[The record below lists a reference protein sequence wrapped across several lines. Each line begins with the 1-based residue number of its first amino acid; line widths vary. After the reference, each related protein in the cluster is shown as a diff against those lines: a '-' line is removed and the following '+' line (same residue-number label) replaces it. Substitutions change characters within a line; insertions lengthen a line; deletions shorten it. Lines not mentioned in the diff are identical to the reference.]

1 MLKISNEHL
10 RKREQEG
17 VSSKT
22 PLNSSTR
29 RLKLTDPQQENIL
42 HRPRR
47 RQSLCHTYQIP
58 GWKTSVKGERKS
70 KAGLD
75 ADGWSV
81 SPNNSKNGR
90 GILISPAPHRQPT
103 AWSGRSK
110 VLGGGGLCSYCPG
123 RAARSFFSRQGTLK
137 LG

>member
-22 PLNSSTR
+22 PLNSSTG
-29 RLKLTDPQQENIL
+29 RLKLTDPQQRNIL

-58 GWKTSVKGERKS
+58 GRKTSVKGERKS

-81 SPNNSKNGR
+81 SPNNSKTGR
-90 GILISPAPHRQPT
+90 GILISPAPHRQST
-103 AWSGRSK
+103 AWSGRAEQGAGRGR
-110 VLGGGGLCSYCPG
+110 VLQLLP
-123 RAARSFFSRQGTLK
+123 R
-137 LG
+137 